1 MRKIPFCKINISD
14 NAIKEVVDTLKSGW
28 ITTGPKT
35 ALFEERLKDYLNVD
49 AVACLNSATAGLELS
64 MRLFGIGEGDEVITT
79 PYTFAATV
87 NVIEHC
93 GAVPVLADVGKDTF
107 NIDPEKIARKISS
120 KTKAVIPVDFAGYP
134 CDYKSISDI
143 LNKNVSLFEPS
154 NPVQED
160 FARPLIISDSAHS
173 LGSLYNGERVSDKID
188 FAVYSFHAVKNLTT
202 AEGGCVAFRNTNCID
217 AEAVKKEFKIMSLHG
232 QSKDALAKL
241 EKGSWEYDIKYA
253 GYKYNMTDI
262 QASLGLVHLSEYG
275 DNIAKRRSIF
285 NTYNEAFSSIEEL
298 ILPGFNGNEKVHS
311 AHLYP
316 LRVRGYTLEERA
328 SLIENLYSAG
338 IHSNVHFKP
347 IPLLTAY
354 SKKFNIK
361 DFPNAMEMYTNEI
374 SLPIYPSMT
383 DDDVQYVIDAV
394 IVRIKE

>member
-1 MRKIPFCKINISD
+1 
-14 NAIKEVVDTLKSGW
+14 
-28 ITTGPKT
+28 
-35 ALFEERLKDYLNVD
+35 
-49 AVACLNSATAGLELS
+49 
-64 MRLFGIGEGDEVITT
+64 
-79 PYTFAATV
+79 
-87 NVIEHC
+87 
-93 GAVPVLADVGKDTF
+93 
-107 NIDPEKIARKISS
+107 
-120 KTKAVIPVDFAGYP
+120 
-134 CDYKSISDI
+134 
-143 LNKNVSLFEPS
+143 
-154 NPVQED
+154 
-160 FARPLIISDSAHS
+160 
-173 LGSLYNGERVSDKID
+173 
-188 FAVYSFHAVKNLTT
+188 
-202 AEGGCVAFRNTNCID
+202 
-217 AEAVKKEFKIMSLHG
+217 KEFKIMSLHG
-232 QSKDALAKL
+232 QSKDAIAKL